1 VSAFRSFVVWGASP
15 QLVARHRLP
24 GATHAYSGEQ
34 TPCSLHLQPYCLDH
48 FAHMTSLR
56 TLQMLDFAALA
67 VGVVLAILSH
77 RFPKRGWI
85 GVLLLLAACLACA
98 LINVGD
104 SSQPTHLWMVV
115 AFLVIAPIAVVYSF
129 RARRVAPDRVPALAA
144 FAGHCS
150 RSVLTVYG
158 LWSHLYFVCFMR
170 LTWSN
175 KSLQAT
181 RDGRSSSATR
191 AYSPWGH
198 APLRGSR
205 WLVPRA

>member
-1 VSAFRSFVVWGASP
+1 
-15 QLVARHRLP
+15 
-24 GATHAYSGEQ
+24 
-34 TPCSLHLQPYCLDH
+34 
-48 FAHMTSLR
+48 MTSLR

-144 FAGHCS
+144 FAGSFVVGAFLLFMVC
-150 RSVLTVYG
+150 G
-158 LWSHLYFVCFMR
+158 LIYTLFA
-170 LTWSN
+170 L
-175 KSLQAT
+175 
-181 RDGRSSSATR
+181 
-191 AYSPWGH
+191 
-198 APLRGSR
+198 
-205 WLVPRA
+205 